1 MAAFETQGVVLRYR
15 LQQKSR
21 AVDIL
26 SHIVRIGVLA
36 IATNPFELFHSYAL
50 RIRARAKARQ
60 MMVVQLS
67 NGIGGYLPTR
77 EAILGGSYSSKA
89 ASTLC
94 GPEGGDMLV
103 EETIRAV
110 DSMF

>member
-1 MAAFETQGVVLRYR
+1 M
-15 LQQKSR
+15 
-21 AVDIL
+21 
-26 SHIVRIGVLA
+26 
-36 IATNPFELFHSYAL
+36 
-50 RIRARAKARQ
+50 
-60 MMVVQLS
+60 S